1 MTLTSQIE
9 TTARN
14 RYDLLVFDWDGTLMD
29 STSTIAR
36 ALQAGFRDVGLPA
49 PSLRDC
55 NYVIGYGLKE
65 AMYYLAPESDEA
77 QVARLVDAYKHN
89 FLSGEKQLAL
99 FEGVAEALPKLR
111 DAGYTLAIAT
121 GKARAGLDRMLAM
134 TGIGDYFEVTRC
146 ADEAFSKPHP
156 AMLEYI
162 LDYTVTDAGRTLMI
176 GDTTH
181 DLQLAINAGTHSAAL
196 TYGAH
201 PLDDMLP
208 LNPVAHFEDFTAL
221 SGWLLQEA
229 EA

>member
-1 MTLTSQIE
+1 MTLTPQIE
-9 TTARN
+9 TTARS

-36 ALQAGFRDVGLPA
+36 AIQAGFRDVGLPP

-65 AMYYLAPESDEA
+65 AMYYLTPDSDEA
-77 QVARLVDAYKHN
+77 EVARLVDAYKHN
-89 FLSGEKQLAL
+89 FVSGEKQLAL
-99 FEGVAEALPKLR
+99 FDGVVEALPQLR

-134 TGIGDYFEVTRC
+134 TGIGEYFEVTRC

-162 LDYTVTDAGRTLMI
+162 LDYTVTEAGRALMI

-196 TYGAH
+196 TCGAH

-208 LNPVAHFEDFTAL
+208 LNPVAHFDDFASL

-229 EA
+229 AA